1 LAVGTVG
8 KIHSFTFAV
17 QYSKMNTETD
27 TGTNPSP
34 LKAPN
39 GTYNFGAGPSIL
51 PSEVFEEASQGV
63 INFKDTGLS
72 ILEIG
77 HRTKLFQPVI
87 EEAISTLKQL
97 MSLDS
102 DHEVLYLH
110 GGASTQFFQVPMNL
124 LDEKAMAA
132 YTDTDIWGSKAVK
145 EAKLFGKVDVVASSK
160 DKNYSYLPKDFVVDP
175 SSAYLHF
182 TSNNTIYGTQWQDLS
197 LFYNKNVPLVAD
209 MSSDILSRQL
219 DFNRFDL
226 IYAGA
231 QKNIGAAGVNVV
243 VVNKNILGKVNR
255 ALPTMMDYRNH
266 IEAGSLL
273 NTPPV
278 FAIYVCMLTL
288 RWLKNNGGIS
298 FAEKRNEAKS
308 KLFYD
313 TLDNSS
319 IFKGT
324 VAKED
329 RSKMNAV
336 FVAGNPEIEKAFLQL
351 CEKEGM
357 VGVKGHRTTGGF
369 RVSMYNAMS
378 LEGVKALTD
387 LMKYFE
393 QTKA

>member
-1 LAVGTVG
+1 
-8 KIHSFTFAV
+8 
-17 QYSKMNTETD
+17 MNANTQERLRL
-27 TGTNPSP
+27 GS
-34 LKAPN
+34 AAA
-39 GTYNFGAGPSIL
+39 GQESIYNFGAGPSIL
-51 PSEVFEEASQGV
+51 PKEVFEEASQAV
-63 INFKDTGLS
+63 INFNNTGLS

-77 HRTKLFQPVI
+77 HRTKLFQPVVD
-87 EEAISTLKQL
+87 EAVATLKEL
-97 MSLDS
+97 MQLDS

-132 YTDTDIWGSKAVK
+132 YTDTDIWGAKAIK
-145 EAKLFGKVDVVASSK
+145 EAKLFGKVEVVASSK
-160 DKNYSYLPKDFVVDP
+160 EKNYSYLPKDFVVDP
-175 SSAYLHF
+175 SSAYLHL
-182 TSNNTIYGTQWQDLS
+182 TTNNTIYGTQWQDLS

-209 MSSDILSRQL
+209 MSSDILSRQI
-219 DFNRFDL
+219 DFNKFDL

-243 VVNKNILGKVNR
+243 VVNKNILGKVSR
-255 ALPTMMDYRNH
+255 QIPTMMDYRNH

-288 RWLKNNGGIS
+288 RWLKNNGGIVA
-298 FAEKRNEAKS
+298 AEKRNDAKA
-308 KLFYD
+308 KLLYE
-313 TLDNSS
+313 TLDSSS
-319 IFKGT
+319 IFKAT

-336 FVAGNPEIEKAFLQL
+336 FVVENADVEKEFLQL

-378 LEGVKALTD
+378 LEGVKVLTD

-393 QTKA
+393 EKNYVVKK